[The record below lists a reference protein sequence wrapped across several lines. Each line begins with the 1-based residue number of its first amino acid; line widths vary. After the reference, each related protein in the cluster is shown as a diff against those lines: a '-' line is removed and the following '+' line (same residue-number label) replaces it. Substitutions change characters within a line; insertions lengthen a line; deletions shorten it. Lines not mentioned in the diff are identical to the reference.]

1 MAWEITIKHNIRTGV
16 YTRNESFTYRGKEFK
31 AGEKY
36 PVHILGA
43 FQENDAPVFVCEF
56 EDGSVMNIYTEY
68 IKLDPRPDDI
78 F

>member
-1 MAWEITIKHNIRTGV
+1 MAWEITIKHDIRTGV
-16 YTRNESFTYRGKEFK
+16 YTSNENSTYRGKEFK

-43 FQENDAPVFVCEF
+43 FQEEDAPIFVCEF
-56 EDGSVMNIYTEY
+56 EDGFVMNIYTEY